1 MNRARRVDEPA
12 WDGSLMSPDM
22 LRRRMLVCTVR
33 VARWNARRSDIGD
46 EGWREGTVEGV
57 SGGVKLV
64 LREYCREIL
73 ANLFFFR
80 DFLSF

>member
-1 MNRARRVDEPA
+1 
-12 WDGSLMSPDM
+12 MSPDM

-64 LREYCREIL
+64 LREVDEIL
-73 ANLFFFR
+73 ANLFFF
-80 DFLSF
+80 S